1 MIGYTCVKSMEN
13 QFVSIGIFGE
23 RAIMGNAKGRSDS
36 QFYAL
41 EEKDL
46 IASIKCSEI

>member
-1 MIGYTCVKSMEN
+1 
-13 QFVSIGIFGE
+13 
-23 RAIMGNAKGRSDS
+23 MGNAKGRSDS

-46 IASIKCSEI
+46 IASIKCSEIWRRICGKLQRMCEFRSL